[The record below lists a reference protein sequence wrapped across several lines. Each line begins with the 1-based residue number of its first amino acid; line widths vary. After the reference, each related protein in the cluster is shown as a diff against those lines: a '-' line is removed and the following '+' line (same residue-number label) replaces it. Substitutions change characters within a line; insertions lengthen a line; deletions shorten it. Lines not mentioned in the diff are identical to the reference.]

1 MNLKNKFSKQIFL
14 VVLGVVLFWGLF
26 NYKLVLGAV
35 GWCIDMLKPFI
46 LGAVI
51 AFILNVPMSGIE
63 KRFYKEPKNV
73 KFKKIAEKLK
83 RPVSILSFQK
93 LLHEENTNKI
103 LKIKYIFFILFPTC

>member
-63 KRFYKEPKNV
+63 KRFYREPKNE
-73 KFKKIAEKLK
+73 KYKKIARKLK
-83 RPVSILSFQK
+83 RPVSILLTF
-93 LLHEENTNKI
+93 LITLE
-103 LKIKYIFFILFPTC
+103 